1 MAEPNPRAAHIAI
14 NTVIREEWGRVLA
27 TLVGL
32 VRDFTLAEDALQDAV
47 VVAMKT
53 WDVRG
58 VPDNPRAWLIQT
70 ARHKAID
77 RLRRAVRFEAKR
89 AELKVLAD
97 LDATTYAEPADDE
110 DIPDERLR
118 LIFTCCHPALSEDA
132 RVALTLRT
140 LGGLTTG
147 EIARAFLVPEATM
160 AQRLV
165 RAQRKIKAAGIPYRV
180 PPPDLWPER
189 LDSVLTVLYLIFN
202 EGYAASSGESA
213 TRAELCHEALRLTES
228 LAVLA
233 PDDAEIQGLLALIL
247 FHEARRTARTDAT
260 GIIVPL
266 EDQDRTRW
274 NSQHINRGDD
284 VLREAL
290 VKSAPCP
297 GRYQLQAAISG
308 LHATAPTFE
317 ATDWEEIIIL
327 YGRLHALQPSAIIR
341 LNAVAAASFR
351 YGPEAALDSL
361 AELVQE
367 SDLATYQPF
376 HATNADLLRRAGRI
390 HEAAQA
396 YRAAIAASE
405 NTAER
410 RFLEGRLAALTQAA

>member
-1 MAEPNPRAAHIAI
+1 MADRTSIPAHRAID
-14 NTVIREEWGRVLA
+14 TVIREEWGRVLA

-47 VVAMKT
+47 VIAVDT
-53 WDVRG
+53 WDARG
-58 VPDNPRAWLIQT
+58 VPENPRAWLVQT

-77 RLRRAVRFEAKR
+77 RLRRATRFEAKR
-89 AELKVLAD
+89 AEIKVLAD
-97 LDATTYAEPADDE
+97 LDAATHTEPAEDD

-118 LIFTCCHPALSEDA
+118 LIFTCCHPALADDA

-147 EIARAFLVPEATM
+147 EIARAFLVPETTM

-180 PPPDLWPER
+180 PPPELWAER

-202 EGYAASSGESA
+202 EGYAATSGEAA
-213 TRAELCHEALRLTES
+213 TRADLCQEALRLTEN
-228 LAVLA
+228 LVALA
-233 PDDAEIQGLLALIL
+233 PDAPEIRGLLALML
-247 FHEARRTARTDAT
+247 FHEARRPARTDSA
-260 GIIVPL
+260 GVIVPL
-266 EDQDRTRW
+266 EDQNRSLW
-274 NSQHINRGDD
+274 NIEQIARGDAI
-284 VLREAL
+284 LQEAL

-317 ATDWEEIIIL
+317 ATDWEEILML
-327 YGRLHALQPSAIIR
+327 YGRLHQLQPSAIIR

-351 YGPEAALDSL
+351 YRPEAALKSL
-361 AELVQE
+361 ADLVHE
-367 SDLATYQPF
+367 TDLETYQPY
-376 HATNADLLRRAGRI
+376 HATHADLLRRAGRL
-390 HEAAQA
+390 HEAAEA
-396 YRAAIAASE
+396 YRTAIAASD
-405 NTAER
+405 NSAER
-410 RFLEGRLAALTQAA
+410 RFLEARLATMTQAA